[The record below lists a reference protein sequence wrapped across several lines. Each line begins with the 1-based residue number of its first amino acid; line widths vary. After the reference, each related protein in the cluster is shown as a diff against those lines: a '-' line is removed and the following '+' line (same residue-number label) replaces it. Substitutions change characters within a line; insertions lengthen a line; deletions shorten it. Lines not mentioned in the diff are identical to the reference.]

1 MISKTANKK
10 GRFSTFANYLN
21 GIIKIEVVLN
31 LQISVIGSGET
42 ASPEALQLAEEVGKE
57 LGRQN
62 VTVITGGLFG
72 VMEAVCRGVK
82 QTGGTTIGILPGTD
96 PSQANKYVDVKI
108 CTGIGYARNLAVV
121 KSGMAVIA
129 ISGAFGTLS
138 EIGHA
143 LGDGIPVIGLRT
155 WSLSRNGNLD
165 KSIITA
171 NSAKDAVGKDRLPNG
186 NYIQKTAQHF
196 VIISDGKSAETAL
209 ISMSSTQAKVSR
221 KWNSMMMSI
230 TKDGKDGPYTPPPFS
245 HIYKL
250 SSVKNTGKGN
260 EWYGYNIQKVGEI
273 TDTSIYNRA
282 KKFYE
287 SCRRADQSDGKV
299 S

>member
-1 MISKTANKK
+1 M
-10 GRFSTFANYLN
+10 
-21 GIIKIEVVLN
+21 
-31 LQISVIGSGET
+31 
-42 ASPEALQLAEEVGKE
+42 
-57 LGRQN
+57 
-62 VTVITGGLFG
+62 
-72 VMEAVCRGVK
+72 
-82 QTGGTTIGILPGTD
+82 
-96 PSQANKYVDVKI
+96 
-108 CTGIGYARNLAVV
+108 
-121 KSGMAVIA
+121 
-129 ISGAFGTLS
+129 
-138 EIGHA
+138 
-143 LGDGIPVIGLRT
+143 
-155 WSLSRNGNLD
+155 
-165 KSIITA
+165 
-171 NSAKDAVGKDRLPNG
+171 GKDRLPNG

-287 SCRRADQSDGKV
+287 SCRRADQSNGKV